1 MIISKGKNIYEER
14 NLEEEKKEK
23 NRKEEKREVIRT
35 RGRGSGW
42 LEEKERTNKKMERKR
57 RWSGEGDVGQ
67 GGGLVWVGLVGLG
80 GVGLE
85 EGV

>member
-35 RGRGSGW
+35 RGRGSG
-42 LEEKERTNKKMERKR
+42 
-57 RWSGEGDVGQ
+57 
-67 GGGLVWVGLVGLG
+67 
-80 GVGLE
+80 
-85 EGV
+85 